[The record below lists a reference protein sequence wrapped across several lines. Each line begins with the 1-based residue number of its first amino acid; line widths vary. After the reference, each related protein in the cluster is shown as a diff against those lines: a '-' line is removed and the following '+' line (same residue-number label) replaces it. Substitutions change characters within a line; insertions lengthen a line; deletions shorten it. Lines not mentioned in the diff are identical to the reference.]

1 MRLDVDLE
9 MLDVG
14 LVGENLIMSI
24 TFPLS
29 LLAFTARELTVI
41 CMTHHNQAI
50 ACDAKYCY
58 GWISLDQM
66 ISGAHVV
73 VIFHFFVKQGL
84 ISSRLFRSYR
94 DFPQTFSCLTNTYT
108 P

>member
-41 CMTHHNQAI
+41 FMTHHNQAI

-58 GWISLDQM
+58 GWISVDDM
-66 ISGAHVV
+66 ISGAYVF
-73 VIFHFFVKQGL
+73 VIYMFWLKRV
-84 ISSRLFRSYR
+84 
-94 DFPQTFSCLTNTYT
+94 
-108 P
+108 